1 MKDLPQDHRSEAGDF
16 TSQPLRQRKKFKSRS
31 GDTVRLRN
39 LLDEGIKRVE
49 ARLRETERDK
59 DLSAEELDRV
69 KESVAY
75 GCIKYAD
82 LCHNRT
88 HDYVFS
94 FDKML
99 DDRGN
104 TAAYLLYTNTRIR
117 SIARNAGVS
126 QESLSQHMKQHG
138 LHLDH
143 AAEMKLAKFLMR
155 FPEVLSRVVADLL
168 LHTLCDYLYE
178 LTTTFTEFYDQC
190 YCIEK
195 DKATGEIVKVN
206 MDRLLLCEATS
217 HVIAACFH
225 ILGIEPVD
233 KM

>member
-1 MKDLPQDHRSEAGDF
+1 MQTKTHLVKYDDTKKKGKGGQKRLKKKGGKNLILYLSSALPRAP
-16 TSQPLRQRKKFKSRS
+16 PLP
-31 GDTVRLRN
+31 
-39 LLDEGIKRVE
+39 
-49 ARLRETERDK
+49 
-59 DLSAEELDRV
+59 
-69 KESVAY
+69 
-75 GCIKYAD
+75 
-82 LCHNRT
+82 
-88 HDYVFS
+88 
-94 FDKML
+94 
-99 DDRGN
+99 
-104 TAAYLLYTNTRIR
+104 R

-195 DKATGEIVKVN
+195 DKATGRELH
-206 MDRLLLCEATS
+206 RLTRPVLLYREGQGYRY
-217 HVIAACFH
+217 VIH
-225 ILGIEPVD
+225 RLTRPVLLHREGQGYRYVVT
-233 KM
+233 

>member
-1 MKDLPQDHRSEAGDF
+1 MISGFQVARQARALMGGEEGKELSPEDLE
-16 TSQPLRQRKKFKSRS
+16 K
-31 GDTVRLRN
+31 
-39 LLDEGIKRVE
+39 
-49 ARLRETERDK
+49 
-59 DLSAEELDRV
+59 V

-126 QESLSQHMKQHG
+126 PEALSSHVKEHG
-138 LHLDH
+138 IQLSHP
-143 AAEMKLAKFLMR
+143 AELKLAKFILRM
-155 FPEVLSRVVADLL
+155 PEVLSRVVSDLL

-195 DKATGEIVKVN
+195 DKATGQIVKVN
-206 MDRLLLCEATS
+206 MDRLLLCEATAQ
-217 HVIAACFH
+217 VIATCFH
-225 ILGIEPVD
+225 ILGIEPLD